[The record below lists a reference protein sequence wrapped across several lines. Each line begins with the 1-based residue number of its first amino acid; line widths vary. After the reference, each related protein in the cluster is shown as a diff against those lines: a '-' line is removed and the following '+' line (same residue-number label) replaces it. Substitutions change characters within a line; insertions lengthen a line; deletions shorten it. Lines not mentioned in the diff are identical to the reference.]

1 MEEVDYSIRRFRG
14 DTYPIVFSLVDKG
27 IIVDLQGAVVK
38 MTIAFRDPEP
48 LTIVGTIM
56 DDVGGKVRF
65 DFTSEMVDQIGKF
78 FYDIQVVDGGHV
90 TTYVKDIIDFVRDVT
105 PE

>member
-1 MEEVDYSIRRFRG
+1 MEQIDYSIRRFRG
-14 DTYPIVFSLVDKG
+14 DTYPIVFFLVDKG
-27 IIVDLQGAVVK
+27 VIVDLQGAVVT
-38 MTIAFRDPEP
+38 MTIAFKAPGP

-65 DFTSEMVDQIGKF
+65 DFSQDEVDQIGKF
-78 FYDIQVVDGGHV
+78 FYDIQVIDGGHI

-105 PE
+105 P